1 MMNIDYEI
9 VYDEHPEQSAW
20 GIIGRGITDYNQQQA
35 GDDRAQRICFVIQ
48 GPDQKTMGGVVAVI
62 YWDWLYIDLMW
73 MQEELRG
80 CGYGSRL
87 LILAENEARKRGAKH
102 AFLDTFSFQAPG
114 FYEKQ
119 GYRMFGELQDFPQG
133 CQRYFMTKQL

>member
-1 MMNIDYEI
+1 MTMEYEI

-35 GDDRAQRICFVIQ
+35 GDDGAQRICFVIQ
-48 GPDQKTMGGVVAVI
+48 GPGQKIMGGVIAAI

-73 MQEELRG
+73 MQDELRG

-87 LILAENEARKRGAKH
+87 LKRAEDEARKRGAKH

-114 FYEKQ
+114 FYEKH
-119 GYRMFGELQDFPQG
+119 GYRVFGELQDFPQG

>member
-1 MMNIDYEI
+1 MDTEYEI

-20 GIIGRGITDYNQQQA
+20 GIIGRGLTTYNTQQA
-35 GDDRAQRICFVIQ
+35 GDEGAQRLCYVIQ
-48 GPDQKTMGGVVAVI
+48 GSDQEIMGGVVAAI

-73 MQEELRG
+73 MKEELRG

-87 LILAENEARKRGAKH
+87 LTLVEDEARNRGAKN

-114 FYEKQ
+114 FYQKH
-119 GYRMFGELQDFPQG
+119 GYKVFGELQDFPQG